1 MALCEWDHAQKISIE
16 EEDEKQKPLRDKY
29 LVANIWVLLGERDND
44 KNTINRRQQTQNI
57 FWVLY
62 TFLHN
67 LI

>member
-16 EEDEKQKPLRDKY
+16 EEDKEEKPLREKY
-29 LVANIWVLLGERDND
+29 LVVDIWVLLGERDND

>member
-16 EEDEKQKPLRDKY
+16 EEDEKQKPLRDRY
-29 LVANIWVLLGERDND
+29 LVADIWVLLGERDND